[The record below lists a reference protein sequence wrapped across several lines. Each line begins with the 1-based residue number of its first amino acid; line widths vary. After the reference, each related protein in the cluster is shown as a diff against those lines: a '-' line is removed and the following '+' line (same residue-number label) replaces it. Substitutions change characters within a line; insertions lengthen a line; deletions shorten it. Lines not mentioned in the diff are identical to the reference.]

1 MLLCTYLILPDRPL
15 YLDADSDSLRLAMHP
30 WLMIAAAAMLGVFAS
45 AQASHRDLPRMVLPV
60 PGVPLSVESIEE
72 YVTKNPDGTSATE
85 INKTKYYRDAAG
97 RMRSEMEMRDS
108 AAGTLVWVVL
118 DDSVDGFAAV
128 LETEAK
134 IAHRAKFPKPSSPD
148 GWFIGLGPNGLVGV
162 SGKMTRKTE
171 DLGKQSIGGVECA
184 GTRTTTTS
192 DDQPSLIAVDEL
204 WISKEFELIGLV
216 KHSGPDS
223 EMTVRIQNVDR
234 TVPDPALF
242 VIPADYRIRDM
253 EPPGPPQ

>member
-1 MLLCTYLILPDRPL
+1 
-15 YLDADSDSLRLAMHP
+15 
-30 WLMIAAAAMLGVFAS
+30 MIAAAAVLAVLAS
-45 AQASHRDLPRMVLPV
+45 AQATHHDLPTMVLPI
-60 PGVPLSVESIEE
+60 PGVPLSLEAIEV
-72 YVTKNPDGTSATE
+72 YVTKNADGTSATE

-97 RMRSEMEMRDS
+97 RMRSEMEMHDS
-108 AAGTLVWVVL
+108 AAGTVVWVVL
-118 DDSVDGFAAV
+118 DDSIDGFAAV
-128 LETEAK
+128 LETQAK
-134 IAHRAKFPKPSSPD
+134 IAHRVKLPKARSPD
-148 GWFIGLGPNGLVGV
+148 DWGIGLGTNGLVGV
-162 SGKMTRKTE
+162 TGKMTRKTE

-192 DDQPSLIAVDEL
+192 DEQPSLMAVDDV
-204 WISKEFELIGLV
+204 WMSKELELIGLL

-223 EMTVRIQNVDR
+223 EMTARIQNVDR